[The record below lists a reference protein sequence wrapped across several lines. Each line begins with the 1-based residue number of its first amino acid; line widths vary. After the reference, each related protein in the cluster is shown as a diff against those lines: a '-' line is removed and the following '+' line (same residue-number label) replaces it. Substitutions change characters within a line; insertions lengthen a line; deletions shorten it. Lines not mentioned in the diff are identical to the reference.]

1 MCNASFNHRSP
12 RRRGWETKNFRDSTV
27 PRDPTGRA
35 YCTEV
40 GVGQK
45 RALLGWP
52 EGTEAGRGIPHQLWR
67 RLRAL
72 QYSSHAV
79 HGGAI
84 AALGENRMGHR
95 MGESQKY
102 LQILF

>member
-1 MCNASFNHRSP
+1 MRFLTTGE
-12 RRRGWETKNFRDSTV
+12 RRWERGRKDCGDSTV

-40 GVGQK
+40 AVGLD
-45 RALLGWP
+45 RGL
-52 EGTEAGRGIPHQLWR
+52 AGMAGGAGDKDGPRTPQPWR
-67 RLRAL
+67 CRWSL

-84 AALGENRMGHR
+84 AAVGENRMGVQDGSH
-95 MGESQKY
+95 KY
-102 LQILF
+102 YRFF